1 MRAILSAVGDN
12 ELAAAKFALES
23 SKIARNPREQVL
35 LAVGHL
41 QSAHTA
47 YWQTIVKSKNS
58 QFKKGARTFSYS
70 ATCLKEQWVCSLMA
84 VCYVYLGYL
93 GEWELIP
100 KAVGFAKSARK
111 LYEDVNRP
119 RQTGDEDLIKCP
131 CSLRLLIHSS

>member
-1 MRAILSAVGDN
+1 MDFSFSIVVTAVKTAQTVADFVTGGDLRAILSAVGDN

-70 ATCLKEQWVCSLMA
+70 ATCLKEQWVCSLMQ
-84 VCYVYLGYL
+84 YVT
-93 GEWELIP
+93 
-100 KAVGFAKSARK
+100 F
-111 LYEDVNRP
+111 
-119 RQTGDEDLIKCP
+119 T
-131 CSLRLLIHSS
+131 